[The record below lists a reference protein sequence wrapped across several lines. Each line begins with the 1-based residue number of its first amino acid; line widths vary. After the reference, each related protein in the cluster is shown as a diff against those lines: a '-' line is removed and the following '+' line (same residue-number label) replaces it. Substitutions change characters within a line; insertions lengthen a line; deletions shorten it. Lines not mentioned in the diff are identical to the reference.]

1 MEYEATRKKEAGHAN
16 EIEITDEVIEAGLD
30 AIRQDSERNP
40 KDHRSPARR

>member
-1 MEYEATRKKEAGHAN
+1 MRN